1 MQNPIGYLSESPNH
15 KTPYFAIRYN
25 HTIAYMSDKPL
36 GLQALVNFL
45 DGSLVWINIKQEWI
59 A

>member
-1 MQNPIGYLSESPNH
+1 MKLPIGYLTHDYPYR
-15 KTPYFAIRYN
+15 TPYFAIRYN
-25 HTIAYMSDKPL
+25 HTKSFMSDKPL

-45 DGSLVWINIKQEWI
+45 DGSFVWINVKQEWI